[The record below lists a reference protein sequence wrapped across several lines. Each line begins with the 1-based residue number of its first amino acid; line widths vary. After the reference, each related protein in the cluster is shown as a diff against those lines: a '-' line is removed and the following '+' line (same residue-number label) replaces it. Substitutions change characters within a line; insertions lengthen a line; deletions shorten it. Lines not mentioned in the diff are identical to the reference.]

1 MSTESASL
9 KCHTIA
15 DFQNLI
21 TDLSK
26 DAKETKL
33 KNADKDNIAT
43 IQEKYR
49 KAIGANLDWL
59 YETDAETKKLLT
71 KLKSRLIKYVKF
83 EKHDPLIQISI
94 NAGLQKKSK
103 SSVSLVES
111 SVSRISL
118 DLPRGRISLDVPEIR
133 VSRYSGD
140 GNGRIT
146 HNSPASSVLTIP
158 ENISEID
165 EEIESRRSRRTSQE
179 FSRCS
184 SIDPVEEK
192 KIRRRSEKPKSSLTK
207 QIETEVRRVS
217 FEHQRERD
225 SMSPL
230 SLDETPI
237 LDPDMDPSFK

>member
-9 KCHTIA
+9 KCRTIA

-21 TDLSK
+21 TDLSN
-26 DAKETKL
+26 DAKDTKL
-33 KNADKDNIAT
+33 KNANKDNIAT

-59 YETDAETKKLLT
+59 YDTDAETKKLLT

-103 SSVSLVES
+103 SSVSLIES

-118 DLPRGRISLDVPEIR
+118 DLPRGRMSLDVPEIR
-133 VSRYSGD
+133 VSRYSGERL
-140 GNGRIT
+140 NYFT
-146 HNSPASSVLTIP
+146 HNSSASSIP
-158 ENISEID
+158 ENIDEID
-165 EEIESRRSRRTSQE
+165 EEIEINRSRRTSKE
-179 FSRCS
+179 FSRRT
-184 SIDPVEEK
+184 SIDTVEEK
-192 KIRRRSEKPKSSLTK
+192 KIRRRSEKPKASLK
-207 QIETEVRRVS
+207 VQLENEVRRVS
-217 FEHQRERD
+217 FEHQRDRD

-230 SLDETPI
+230 SLDEAPI
-237 LDPDMDPSFK
+237 LDPDMDPSYK